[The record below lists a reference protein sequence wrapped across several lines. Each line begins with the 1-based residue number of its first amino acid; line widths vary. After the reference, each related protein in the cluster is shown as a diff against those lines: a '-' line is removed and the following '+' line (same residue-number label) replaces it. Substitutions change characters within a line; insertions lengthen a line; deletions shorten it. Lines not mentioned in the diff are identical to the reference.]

1 MRRYS
6 VSERDNRSVAVEA
19 AHSCMARLREHW
31 QNVTITCMS
40 IDAHGQQTTI
50 EIEWDNEKEE
60 D

>member
-1 MRRYS
+1 
-6 VSERDNRSVAVEA
+6 VSEKDQRQVASEVV
-19 AHSCMARLREHW
+19 HRCMAQLKEHW

-50 EIEWDNEKEE
+50 EVEWDNDKDE